1 MCLCMVKFSLQICFK
16 LDLYTCF
23 ELDLYTCFKL
33 DLYTCFKH
41 KFDSLNML
49 SVVSIKYWKAVKF
62 VFDAFWFGLW
72 YLTPL
77 STIFQLYC
85 GGQFYQWRKLE
96 KKPQTIKIHFNIICM
111 WQIAL
116 YTVKPVL
123 RGHFWDKE
131 KVVF

>member
-23 ELDLYTCFKL
+23 ELDLYTYFKL

-77 STIFQLYC
+77 SKIFQLYR
-85 GGQFYQWRKLE
+85 GIQFYW
-96 KKPQTIKIHFNIICM
+96 
-111 WQIAL
+111 
-116 YTVKPVL
+116 
-123 RGHFWDKE
+123 
-131 KVVF
+131 